1 VTLARSAIVV
11 LWVAATAYQARA
23 FEPWPPPA
31 VAAGQPESADGLSRQ
46 VYDLF
51 RQQCIKCHGVARAGG
66 LDLRTEDGLRKGGN
80 RGVVVVPHKPDDSQL
95 LKQVSHLEAPF
106 MPVGGA
112 KLPEDSLELIRRWI
126 ESGASIATV
135 PEASPNA
142 AAAAAEM
149 AKLEERPITTAE
161 RSYWAFVKPSRVTLP
176 AVSNPAWNGNP
187 IDAFL
192 IAAMDKRGLVP
203 AAPADKRT
211 LVRRA
216 YLDVLGLPPTPAEV
230 DAFVND
236 RSPEAWP
243 RLVDRLLASPHYGE
257 RWARHWMDLVRY
269 ADSGGFEFDV
279 DRPEMYRYR
288 DYLIDAFNSDKPYD
302 QFVKEQIAGDEFS
315 PGSAEAMIATGF
327 LRLGPEGGGNRQDAL
342 DDLVATTTLT
352 FMGMTVSCARCHN
365 HKFDPIPQKDY
376 YRIQS
381 VFFSTQN
388 VEHPLA
394 PSHEVAANQKERDRI
409 DALIKP
415 LQAKKKEIE
424 KPFHDQIVAREIA
437 KQPEYLQL
445 AWKAPPEQ
453 RTEGQRLNVVQIE
466 ETLMVGSLRNLV
478 LEEHVVALMT
488 DEARAAHA
496 GVKAEIAALE
506 KQRPARLPSAR
517 AIGERARVPQTSY
530 FLHRGSPDARGSA
543 MTPGVLSVASAGE
556 WAFPEAPADAK
567 SSWRRRGFAEWLA
580 HRDNPLTARVMVN
593 RLWQHHF
600 GEGLVRTPSN
610 FGRMGEPPSHPELL
624 DWLAIELVDQGWRLK
639 PLHRLMLNSRAYQ
652 MTSVDRPANVKID
665 PENRLFW
672 RMPRVRLEA
681 ETIRDAALAVAGTL
695 DRAIGGPAIFPFI
708 DPDLFE
714 KSSRRDWKGLPDSD
728 PSTWRRSL
736 YVFSKRSIRYPM
748 FEAFDQ
754 PNLVNSTDR
763 RNRTTIA
770 PQALIL
776 MNNPMV
782 LFQAGKFADRVRA
795 EAGSEVSRQI
805 ELAYA
810 LALGRPPD
818 ALERSR
824 GINFV
829 RQSDRALTEFCHLL
843 FNLNEF
849 IYRP

>member
-1 VTLARSAIVV
+1 M
-11 LWVAATAYQARA
+11 
-23 FEPWPPPA
+23 
-31 VAAGQPESADGLSRQ
+31 QPESPEVLAQQ
-46 VYDLF
+46 VYEIF
-51 RQQCIKCHGVARAGG
+51 RQQCVKCHGIAKAGG
-66 LDLRTEDGLRKGGN
+66 LDLRTEAGLRQGGTT
-80 RGVVVVPHKPDDSQL
+80 GAVVVAHKPDDSDL
-95 LKQVSHLEAPF
+95 FKHVSHTEAPF
-106 MPVGGA
+106 MPAGGQ
-112 KLPEDSLELIRRWI
+112 KLPEESLDTIRRWI
-126 ESGASIATV
+126 ESGASIASV
-135 PEASPNA
+135 PEASPDA
-142 AAAAAEM
+142 AAAAAEL
-149 AKLEERPITTAE
+149 AKLEERRITDAE
-161 RSYWAFVKPSRVTLP
+161 RAYWAFRTPARVPAPVVANVAWSR
-176 AVSNPAWNGNP
+176 NP

-192 IAAMDKRGLVP
+192 WSTMQSRGLSPAP
-203 AAPADKRT
+203 AADRRT

-216 YLDVLGLPPTPAEV
+216 YLDVIGLPPTPAEI

-236 RSPEAWP
+236 PSPDAWP

-288 DYLIDAFNSDKPYD
+288 DYLIESFNTDKPYD
-302 QFVKEQIAGDEFS
+302 RFIKEQIAGDEYD
-315 PGSAEAMIATGF
+315 PGSDEAMIATGF

-394 PSHEVAANQKERDRI
+394 PAQEVKANQAERERI

-415 LQAKKKEIE
+415 LQAQKTAIE
-424 KPFHDQIVAREIA
+424 KPYHDQIVAREVA
-437 KQPEYLQL
+437 KLPEYLQI
-445 AWKAPPEQ
+445 AWHTPADK

-466 ETLMVGSLRNLV
+466 DTLALGSLRNLV
-478 LEEHVVALMT
+478 HEAHVVALMPE
-488 DEARAAHA
+488 DAKARHAA
-496 GVKAEIAALE
+496 VTAEIRALE
-506 KQRPARLPSAR
+506 KQRPARLASAR
-517 AIGERARVPQTSY
+517 AIGERGRTPQASY
-530 FLHRGSPDARGSA
+530 FLHRGSPEARGSI
-543 MTPGVLSVASAGE
+543 MSPGVLSVASGTE
-556 WAFPEAPADAK
+556 WEFPDPPANAR
-567 SSWRRRGFAEWLA
+567 SSWRRRGFAEWLV
-580 HRDNPLTARVMVN
+580 HRDNPLTARVMAN

-600 GEGLVRTPSN
+600 GEGIVRTPSN
-610 FGRMGEPPSHPELL
+610 FGKMGEPPSHPELL
-624 DWLAIELVDQGWRLK
+624 DWLAVELIDRGWSLK
-639 PLHRLMLNSRAYQ
+639 SLHRLMLTSQAYQ
-652 MTSVDRPANVKID
+652 MASRDIPGNVTID
-665 PENRLFW
+665 PENRFFW
-672 RMPRVRLEA
+672 RMPRLRLEA
-681 ETIRDAALAVAGTL
+681 ETVRDAMLAVAGTL
-695 DRAIGGPAIFPFI
+695 NRAVGGPAIFPYI

-714 KSSRRDWKGLPDSD
+714 KSSRRDWKGLPDTD
-728 PSTWRRSL
+728 PQTWRRSL

-782 LFQAGKFADRVRA
+782 LFQAGKFGERVRTQ
-795 EAGSEVSRQI
+795 AGSDPTRQV
-805 ELAYA
+805 ELAVS
-810 LALGRPPD
+810 LALGRAPD
-818 ALERSR
+818 ATERAR
-824 GINFV
+824 GLAML
-829 RQSDRALTEFCHLL
+829 RQSAAGLTEFCHLL